1 MSVPVPFVKWAGGKQ
16 SLATTIISIFPSP
29 STVDTYYEPFL
40 GGGSIFFSYAPGKA
54 VLNDSNQWLIDTY
67 RAIREDWAR
76 VAELLEPMP
85 NTKEDY
91 LRIRSQDPWSMDLY
105 NRAAMFIYLN
115 KTCFRGLFR
124 VNRKGQFNV
133 PWGAYDRR
141 YFDPEN
147 LRAVSEVLKTVELRS
162 TDFELA
168 LHDIDESDFVYFD
181 PPYHPLGGYSDFKRY
196 TPDQFREHD
205 HIRLACLCR
214 DLDRQ
219 GVRWVVS
226 NSDTPFVRELYKDYL
241 VYEINARREI
251 NLDST
256 KRDVKELIITNMT
269 VEAPQKEV
277 EQVEQILLF

>member
-1 MSVPVPFVKWAGGKQ
+1 MGQAERLARASGRREGRSRGTAGRPSRTRAGGFVFLRAALTNRFTLCRNGACWAGLC
-16 SLATTIISIFPSP
+16 LAP
-29 STVDTYYEPFL
+29 
-40 GGGSIFFSYAPGKA
+40 
-54 VLNDSNQWLIDTY
+54 
-67 RAIREDWAR
+67 
-76 VAELLEPMP
+76 
-85 NTKEDY
+85 
-91 LRIRSQDPWSMDLY
+91 
-105 NRAAMFIYLN
+105 
-115 KTCFRGLFR
+115 
-124 VNRKGQFNV
+124 
-133 PWGAYDRR
+133 
-141 YFDPEN
+141 PEN

-277 EQVEQILLF
+277 EQVEQIPLF